1 MASLSNPAA
10 NYHKSW
16 HNCQINSFIAPL
28 YPKIY
33 LDAFK
38 AKDYSKTILRNLRKQ
53 FKISSD
59 VYLRFYLSSSRSY
72 KNYVA
77 LNSDLNDDLKN
88 LFVNVPMP
96 KFIWVGELLS
106 KDSIKDNKCIGLIT
120 IDATE
125 SNDRNLKPLIFV
137 LYKKYLLIRDDN
149 DLEILINRKPLKPFE
164 VYKSNLQGF

>member
-1 MASLSNPAA
+1 
-10 NYHKSW
+10 
-16 HNCQINSFIAPL
+16 
-28 YPKIY
+28 
-33 LDAFK
+33 
-38 AKDYSKTILRNLRKQ
+38 
-53 FKISSD
+53 
-59 VYLRFYLSSSRSY
+59 
-72 KNYVA
+72 
-77 LNSDLNDDLKN
+77 
-88 LFVNVPMP
+88 MP